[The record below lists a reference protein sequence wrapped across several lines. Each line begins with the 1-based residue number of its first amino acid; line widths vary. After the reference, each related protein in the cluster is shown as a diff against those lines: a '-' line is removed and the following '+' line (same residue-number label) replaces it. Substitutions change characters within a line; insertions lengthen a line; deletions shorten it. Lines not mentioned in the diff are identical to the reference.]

1 MLRGD
6 FLLDNDLL
14 HEITSKEVP
23 KKNLNLIESEV
34 LGRQCSQQIHAV
46 DTFHSKEDQ
55 LFSKQDILVFSNHR
69 KEDRTYCKH
78 YFDCSIK
85 YPYKDNLQTLMA
97 QKLPTIEL
105 IVTRSA
111 QEIVEG
117 NVRAVGRPR

>member
-46 DTFHSKEDQ
+46 YTFHSKEDQ
-55 LFSKQDILVFSNHR
+55 LFSKQDILVFSNHK

-78 YFDCSIK
+78 YLDLQKK
-85 YPYKDNLQTLMA
+85 YP
-97 QKLPTIEL
+97 
-105 IVTRSA
+105 
-111 QEIVEG
+111 
-117 NVRAVGRPR
+117 